1 MRKRLAPALR
11 VLALAVALTAPGLR
25 AAEAGTLATRPAIRE
40 ALAYIQR
47 AEPATLDEQVR
58 LCEIPAPPFQE
69 KIRAEYYRAKFIEL
83 GLQDV
88 RIDAEGNVLGVRPG
102 RANGPLVVFDA
113 HLDTV
118 FPAEVSTKVTRTGTI
133 LKGPG
138 IADNC
143 RGLAVL
149 LTVARALQQS
159 KITTEATI
167 VFVGS
172 VGEEGLGDL
181 RGVKH
186 LFAKELAGRIT
197 HFVALDGT
205 GLGAADGAVGSYRYR
220 VTFRAPGG
228 HSYGMFGLANPIHAL
243 GRAIDKIARFQV
255 PDSPKTTFNV
265 GRIEGGT
272 SVNSVAHTVSMEI
285 DMRSVSAAEL
295 DKVDASFRAA
305 IASALKEENDFWAQH
320 ARNPRARLVNARNP
334 VTADIERIGTRPT
347 GKVADDAPILAAVRR
362 ADAALGIKSSFSAG
376 STNSNTP
383 ISLGIPAVTLR
394 TGGDGSGNHAL
405 DEQFDSKDSH
415 LGTQRAF
422 LALLEIAGVAP

>member
-1 MRKRLAPALR
+1 MKNPLDPSLRRFAFALCFTVAPLLAAD
-11 VLALAVALTAPGLR
+11 ASG
-25 AAEAGTLATRPAIRE
+25 LATRPAVRE
-40 ALAYIQR
+40 ALAYIER
-47 AEPATLDEQVR
+47 VEPETLNEQVR
-58 LCEIPAPPFQE
+58 LCEIPAPPFGE
-69 KIRAEYYRAKFIEL
+69 SVRAEYYRKKFVEL
-83 GLQDV
+83 GLHDV
-88 RIDAEGNVLGVRPG
+88 RIDSEGNVLGFRPG
-102 RANGPLVVFDA
+102 RAGGPLVVFDA

-118 FPAEVSTKVTRTGTI
+118 FPADVSTKVTREGTI

-143 RGLAVL
+143 RGLTVL

-159 KITTEATI
+159 RIATDATI

-181 RGVKH
+181 RGMKH
-186 LFAKELAGRIT
+186 LFGKELAGRIT
-197 HFVALDGT
+197 HFIALDGT

-243 GRAIDKIARFQV
+243 GRAIEKISNFTV

-272 SVNSVAHTVSMEI
+272 SVNSIAHTVSMEI
-285 DMRSVSAAEL
+285 DMRSVGAKEL
-295 DKVDASFRAA
+295 DATDAAFRAA
-305 IASALKEENDFWAQH
+305 IAAALKEENEFWQKH
-320 ARNPRARLVNARNP
+320 ARNPRARLINSRSP

-347 GKVADDAPILAAVRR
+347 GRTADDAPILQAVRR
-362 ADAALGIKSSFSAG
+362 ADAALGIKSSFSPG

-422 LALLEIAGVAP
+422 LALLEVAGVVP

>member
-1 MRKRLAPALR
+1 MTSRFRYTAIA
-11 VLALAVALTAPGLR
+11 LALGLTFAASPFVAAQP
-25 AAEAGTLATRPAIRE
+25 ASLATKPAIRD
-40 ALAYIQR
+40 ALAFIQR
-47 AEPATLDEQVR
+47 VEPETLDEQVR
-58 LCEIPAPPFQE
+58 LCEIPAPPFLE
-69 KIRAEYYRAKFIEL
+69 KARAEYYRKKFVEL
-83 GLQDV
+83 GLKDV

-102 RANGPLVVFDA
+102 RSTSQLVVFDA

-118 FPAEVSTKVTRTGTI
+118 FPEGTDTKVKREGTI
-133 LKGPG
+133 LKAPG

-143 RGLAVL
+143 RGLTVL

-159 KITTEATI
+159 NVTTDATI

-181 RGVKH
+181 RGMKH
-186 LFAKELAGRIT
+186 LLGKELAGLVT
-197 HFVALDGT
+197 QFVALDGT

-243 GRAIDKIARFQV
+243 GRAVEKIARFEV
-255 PDSPKTTFNV
+255 PESPKTTFNV

-272 SVNSVAHTVSMEI
+272 SVNSIAHTVSMEV
-285 DMRSVSAAEL
+285 DMRSVGANEL
-295 DKVDASFRAA
+295 DRIDAAFRTA
-305 IASALKEENDFWAQH
+305 ISDALKEENEFWATR
-320 ARNPRARLVNARNP
+320 ARNPRARLINTRSP
-334 VTADIERIGTRPT
+334 VTADVERIGTRPT

-362 ADAALGIKSSFSAG
+362 ADAALGIESSFSAG

-383 ISLGIPAVTLR
+383 ISLGIPSVTLR

-415 LGTQRAF
+415 RGTQRAF